1 MRPRHLIPLLLLT
14 ACGRADHHAVLR
26 SLHEGNTLYQQGRW
40 VEADSIYSSA
50 PDHGTLS
57 FNRAHARFRQ
67 GDLDS
72 AIALG
77 IEADQL
83 LDSARWKANARYDMG
98 NAYLL
103 LAMQADSLAVLM
115 NKELSEL
122 RVDGE
127 DVTTRLRQ
135 YVLRDSLQRLVK
147 RTDHLID
154 SALAQGTEAYRNALR
169 LEPGSEDARHNL
181 MIGLRK
187 IAARPKPDPAK
198 NKGDSKKDEQIAI
211 TEKAKA
217 LLAQADELVNRHE
230 FQAAFDLL
238 QNGLKQEPT
247 LGQRKDYMDKL
258 GLITSILRT
267 P

>member
-1 MRPRHLIPLLLLT
+1 MRTRHLIPILLLT
-14 ACGRADHHAVLR
+14 ACGDADHRAALR
-26 SLHEGNTLYQQGRW
+26 ALHEGNAQYHQERWTL
-40 VEADSIYSSA
+40 ADSIYSAA
-50 PDHGTLS
+50 PENGMLS
-57 FNRAHARFRQ
+57 FNSAHARYRL
-67 GDLDS
+67 GDLNG
-72 AIALG
+72 AIEQATL
-77 IEADQL
+77 ADQSI
-83 LDSARWKANARYDMG
+83 DSARWRAYARYDLG

-103 LAMQADSLAVLM
+103 QALQADSLAGVM

-122 RVDGE
+122 RVDAA
-127 DVTTRLRQ
+127 DIPTRLRQ

-154 SALAQGTEAYRNALR
+154 STLAQSTEAYRNALR
-169 LEPGSEDARHNL
+169 LEPALEDARHNL

-187 IAARPKPDPAK
+187 IASRPKADPAK
-198 NKGDSKKDEQIAI
+198 KGEGNKNEQNALS
-211 TEKAKA
+211 EKAKA
-217 LLAQADELVNRHE
+217 LLAQADDLVDQHK

-238 QNGLKQEPT
+238 QNGLTQEPT